1 MVGRAV
7 WNILKEGGPEKRAG
21 KAEGQA
27 GARVGL
33 GWNPLTNCEYF
44 FPYVYCAIKFVY
56 GLVLLFLAETVISE
70 SYLTYLLQK

>member
-1 MVGRAV
+1 MDQ
-7 WNILKEGGPEKRAG
+7 KRGQG